1 MANELPPKAEA
12 LSLDGL
18 DDLQHLRSE
27 FIIPTKNDLKR
38 RTLSQQG
45 LSNES
50 HEEPCIYLCGN
61 SLGLQP
67 RHTADLITNHL
78 RAWASKGVF
87 GHFKD
92 HEDSRLPAFLE
103 IDDVAAQRMA
113 PIVGASP
120 TEVAIMETLTANLH
134 LMMASFYRPSRGRY
148 KIILEGKAFPSD
160 HVSSPQYAVESQIRH
175 KGLDPEDAMILV
187 EPADPSQAT
196 ITTSQILSIID
207 KHASSTALIL
217 LPGVQYYTGQYFD
230 IAKITAHAHYHKIAI
245 GWDLA
250 HAVGNVELNLH
261 AWDVDFAVWCSYK
274 YLNCGPGAI
283 AGLFVHERHGQVEES
298 ATDHGKVNFRHRLSG
313 WWGGDKATR
322 FQMGNRFVPI
332 PGAAGFQVGNPCALA
347 FCPLIASLELFE
359 KTSMLAIRSKSVM
372 LTNYLEELLHRSESR
387 DVAEGRTCCF
397 QIITPSNPAER
408 GAQLSIRLK
417 SGLLEWL
424 MVELEEQGVV
434 VDERKPDVVRV
445 APAPLY
451 NTFSEVW
458 DFVTIFTT
466 ACIEADKRSARPE
479 NGSAALAGIDRKGW
493 SHIK

>member
-1 MANELPPKAEA
+1 MAKDLPPKDSIGKSFTKAEA

-18 DDLQHLRSE
+18 DDLRQLRSE

-38 RTLSQQG
+38 RTLSKQG
-45 LSNES
+45 STSEGD
-50 HEEPCIYLCGN
+50 EEPCIYLCGN

-67 RHTADLITNHL
+67 RHAADLITDHL
-78 RAWASKGVF
+78 GAWASKGVF

-92 HEDSRLPAFLE
+92 HEDSRLPAFVD
-103 IDDVAAQRMA
+103 IDDFAAQRMA

-120 TEVAIMETLTANLH
+120 TEVAVMETLTANLH
-134 LMMASFYRPSRGRY
+134 LMMASFYRPSEGKY

-160 HVSSPQYAVESQIRH
+160 HIRH
-175 KGLDPEDAMILV
+175 YGLDPEEAMILV

-196 ITTSQILSIID
+196 ITTSQILSTID
-207 KHASSTALIL
+207 KHGSSTALIL

-230 IAKITAHAHYHKIAI
+230 ISKITAHAHHHKIPI

-250 HAVGNVELNLH
+250 HAVGNVELDLH
-261 AWDVDFAVWCSYK
+261 AWNVDFAVWCSYK

-283 AGLFVHERHGQVEES
+283 AGLFVHERHGQVDETEREP
-298 ATDHGKVNFRHRLSG
+298 GKVHFRHRLSG
-313 WWGGDKATR
+313 WWGGDKASR
-322 FQMGNRFVPI
+322 FQMGKHFVPI

-347 FCPLIASLELFE
+347 FCPVIASLELFE
-359 KTSMLAIRSKSVM
+359 RTSMQALRSKSVM
-372 LTNYLEELLHRSESR
+372 LTNYLEELLHRSESQ
-387 DVAEGRTCCF
+387 DVAERGTSCF
-397 QIITPSNPAER
+397 QIITPSHPAER

-417 SGLLEWL
+417 PGLLEGV
-424 MVELEEQGVV
+424 MAELEEQGVV

-458 DFVTIFTT
+458 DFVDIFHA
-466 ACIEADKRSARPE
+466 ACIEAEKRSAQPE
-479 NGSAALAGIDRKGW
+479 NGSAVLAGIDKKGW
-493 SHIK
+493 SQIK